1 MTHQHANYKQLRAL
15 RRTGAF
21 QGNNHATM
29 PSKWLI
35 IAFIG
40 TIAPLMVALLVF
52 GYCHMVVIIAKGT
65 L

>member
-1 MTHQHANYKQLRAL
+1 MTHQHANYKQLRTL

-40 TIAPLMVALLVF
+40 TIAQIDCNNLADDYLAVNN
-52 GYCHMVVIIAKGT
+52 I
-65 L
+65 